1 MRVPQNLW
9 DTLFFMHA
17 MAITLLPQVSG
28 GWKASYR
35 GLKLENILV
44 SFTMDEKLLTTV
56 KDGIFLYGH
65 VTKTSIVEHA
75 LKTQVLVY

>member
-1 MRVPQNLW
+1 
-9 DTLFFMHA
+9 
-17 MAITLLPQVSG
+17 MAPE
-28 GWKASYR
+28 GWGATSR

-56 KDGIFLYGH
+56 KDGIFLYGY